1 MLALDEEYAF
11 VNFNG
16 RYGYV
21 LQSYIK
27 QEYGDPSLYA

>member
-11 VNFNG
+11 VNDKG

-27 QEYGDPSLYA
+27 QESMAFHW

>member
-1 MLALDEEYAF
+1 MMLALDEEYAF
-11 VNFNG
+11 VNYKG

-27 QEYGDPSLYA
+27 QE